1 LARRRTEQQPER
13 ISSPFT
19 IGKVIDLSNT
29 ILGIKIDMNHYL
41 KTITELHEE
50 NSDKQAQIDSLQA
63 QLDKA
68 VRKAEEV
75 PREGPPRRESAGSK
89 PKDEERRLRHEVE
102 QLKLKCAHCSCPLMQ
117 T

>member
-1 LARRRTEQQPER
+1 M

-29 ILGIKIDMNHYL
+29 ILAIKIDMNHYL

-50 NSDKQAQIDSLQA
+50 NSEKQAQIDSLLT

-68 VRKAEEV
+68 QKKAAESPKNV
-75 PREGPPRRESAGSK
+75 PER
-89 PKDEERRLRHEVE
+89 PKR
-102 QLKLKCAHCSCPLMQ
+102 
-117 T
+117 